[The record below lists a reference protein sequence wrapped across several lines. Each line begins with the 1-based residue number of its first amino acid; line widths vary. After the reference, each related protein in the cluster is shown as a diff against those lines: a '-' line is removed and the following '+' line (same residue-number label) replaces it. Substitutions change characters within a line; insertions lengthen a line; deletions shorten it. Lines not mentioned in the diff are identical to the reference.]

1 MMTRAGTSRPSDW
14 VDWLCNLGWLG
25 TVGSAAAVALARV
38 LALASVI
45 AGLATAFALAV
56 VLPFAGMLVTL
67 LVIDKQQAGAGLRRR
82 LGNIDVVVLSGEIV
96 SAGESWHADGQQS
109 GHGSRE
115 QSRLGWV
122 LFHCWFPSFEILR
135 IAVAHPKAARLLG
148 WHSRKYIPHAIA
160 Q

>member
-25 TVGSAAAVALARV
+25 TVGGAAAVALARV

-56 VLPFAGMLVTL
+56 VLSFARMFVT
-67 LVIDKQQAGAGLRRR
+67 LVIDRQQAGAGLRRR
-82 LGNIDVVVLSGEIV
+82 FGNIDVVVLSGGIV

-109 GHGSRE
+109 GHGSG
-115 QSRLGWV
+115 Q
-122 LFHCWFPSFEILR
+122 
-135 IAVAHPKAARLLG
+135 
-148 WHSRKYIPHAIA
+148 